1 MRWLDGITD
10 SMDMSLSKLWEIVKD
25 RETWNA
31 AVHGV
36 TKSQTW
42 LSDWTTASISCISP
56 SPTAVFFFFVLF
68 VWFCSC
74 PGRLQQSQQEW
85 LEAWGM
91 ELKHCEA
98 QCLPK
103 GKEIKVGRCSHLS
116 NCFCDVFRRRKMMLT
131 ASFQC
136 VCVAGKKTKERE
148 EERDGAPET
157 WIKLLDGCSFFSIL
171 PSSEKKNLKVG

>member
-1 MRWLDGITD
+1 
-10 SMDMSLSKLWEIVKD
+10 
-25 RETWNA
+25 
-31 AVHGV
+31 
-36 TKSQTW
+36 
-42 LSDWTTASISCISP
+42 
-56 SPTAVFFFFVLF
+56 
-68 VWFCSC
+68 
-74 PGRLQQSQQEW
+74 
-85 LEAWGM
+85 M

-148 EERDGAPET
+148 EEREGAPET

-171 PSSEKKNLKVG
+171 PSSEKKKSKSRIRGWKNFMALASVRPMKLKFVKKGSLLSFKRIININICFILFVI